1 MARWTSKDISKT
13 GLATKSTP
21 VGKSKIPSKTP
32 DGIVSITKHL
42 RNQGIEHVTEHKF
55 LAYRKFRF
63 DVAILPLKIAIE
75 YEGLMSEKS
84 GHTTLV
90 GFTKNTEK
98 YNLAVIDGW
107 KLLRYTCKNYQDFG
121 KDLERLLNSLK

>member
-1 MARWTSKDISKT
+1 MARWTSKNISKT

-32 DGIVSITKHL
+32 DGIVFITKHL

-55 LAYRKFRF
+55 LNNRKFRF

-98 YNLAVIDGW
+98 YNLAVIYGW